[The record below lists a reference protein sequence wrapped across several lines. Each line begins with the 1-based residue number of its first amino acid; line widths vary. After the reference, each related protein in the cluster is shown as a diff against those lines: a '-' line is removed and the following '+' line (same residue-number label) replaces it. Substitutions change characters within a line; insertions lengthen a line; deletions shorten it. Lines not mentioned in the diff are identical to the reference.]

1 MREIVI
7 VDTSVLIALEKI
19 GLLDILCKVYEEIIL
34 PEGVVQEF
42 GGIDTGCHTVRTVKS
57 GLIDI
62 LMRDLNL
69 GIGESEVIALAYEN
83 KNKALIDDSKARKI
97 AERFGL
103 TISGSIGVLLKA
115 EKMGLIESAYNK
127 VVELK
132 NKGFYVSEELLS
144 TISKYKI

>member
-1 MREIVI
+1 M
-7 VDTSVLIALEKI
+7 
-19 GLLDILCKVYEEIIL
+19 
-34 PEGVVQEF
+34 
-42 GGIDTGCHTVRTVKS
+42 
-57 GLIDI
+57 
-62 LMRDLNL
+62 
-69 GIGESEVIALAYEN
+69 
-83 KNKALIDDSKARKI
+83 IDDSKARKI